1 MANISEIRLIERA
14 KRHQGRVA
22 IIDTEGSFTYDQ
34 LIQDSGRVASCLL
47 DGVDDLREARVAF
60 MTPPGFHYVAVLWGI
75 WRAGGIAVPLSIF
88 HPRPELEHVI
98 KDSEA
103 SMVISHPDFEERSRP
118 MAKELGLQ
126 FILTTDALRVESGV
140 LPDVNPSQ
148 RAMILY
154 TSGTTSKPKGVV
166 ITHKN
171 LEAQV
176 MSLVQAWEWVPDDH
190 ILHVL
195 PLHHIHGITNALICA
210 LWAGATCEILP
221 KFDAKEVWERFIRS
235 NLTLFMA
242 VPTIYNKLISFWEA
256 SSVKNRRAMSCAC
269 SKFRLMVSGS
279 AALPVSV
286 MEKWKAISDHT
297 LLERYGLTESGMVLS
312 NPLHGQRV
320 PGFVGS
326 PLPNIEVRLVD
337 EKGNAVKPGIPGEV
351 QVKGPGIFHEYWKK
365 PEATQQAFE
374 DGWFR
379 TGDVAIEEKGIFR
392 ILGRSSVDIIKTG
405 GYKVSVLEI
414 EEVLQ
419 SHPDIKACA
428 VVGIEDPEWGE
439 RVSAALVLDEG
450 SKLSLDSLRKW
461 AKERL
466 APYKIPTRLCIL
478 DDLPRNIMG
487 KISKPEIVR
496 LFKAKELGQ

>member
-1 MANISEIRLIERA
+1 MMNISEIRLIERA
-14 KRHQGRVA
+14 KRHKGRVA
-22 IIDTEGSFTYDQ
+22 IIDAEGSFTYDQ

-47 DGVDDLREARVAF
+47 DSVDDLRETRVAF
-60 MTPPGFHYVAVLWGI
+60 ITPPGFHYVVVLWGI

-88 HPRPELEHVI
+88 HPRPELEYVI

-103 SMVISHPDFEERSRP
+103 SIVVSHPDFEEKSRP
-118 MAKELGLQ
+118 IAKALGLQ

-140 LPDVNPSQ
+140 LPEVNPSQ
-148 RAMILY
+148 RAIILY

-171 LEAQV
+171 IEAQV
-176 MSLVQAWEWVPDDH
+176 MSLIQAWEWVPNDH

-195 PLHHIHGITNALICA
+195 PLNHIHGIINALICA
-210 LWAGATCEILP
+210 LWAGATCEIPP
-221 KFDAKEVWERFIRS
+221 KFDAKEVWERFIQS

-256 SSVKNRRAMSCAC
+256 SSEKNRRAMSCAC

-286 MEKWKAISDHT
+286 MEKWKAISNHV

-326 PLPNIEVRLVD
+326 PLPNIKVRLVD
-337 EKGNAVKPGIPGEV
+337 EKGNTVKPGIPGEI
-351 QVKGPGIFHEYWKK
+351 QIKGPGIFHEYWKK

-374 DGWFR
+374 HGWFR

-392 ILGRSSVDIIKTG
+392 ILGRSSVDIVKTG

-439 RVSAALVLDEG
+439 RVSVALVLNEG

-466 APYKIPTRLCIL
+466 APYKIPTRMCIL
-478 DDLPRNIMG
+478 ADLPRNIMG
-487 KISKPEIVR
+487 KISKPEIFR
-496 LFKAKELGQ
+496 LFKTKELGQ